1 VTPMPLL
8 ILCAFLIGV
17 GLPVQSGL
25 NAQLRLG
32 VGQPLIAAA
41 ISFLV
46 GTTALVGLNIA
57 LRVPLPAGE
66 AVAKIPF
73 SHWLGGLLGAAYIYA
88 AVVLAPRLGAA
99 TLIAATVAGQMVA
112 SVILDQYGL
121 LGFPTQ
127 PLSTGRAA
135 GVLLVIGGVL
145 LIQRR

>member
-1 VTPMPLL
+1 MPLL

-17 GLPVQSGL
+17 GLPIQSGL

-32 VGQPLIAAA
+32 VGHPLLAAA

-46 GTTALVGLNIA
+46 GTTVLVGMNVV

-66 AVAKIPF
+66 AVGRIPF

-88 AVVLAPRLGAA
+88 AVILAPRLGAA

-112 SVILDQYGL
+112 SVALDQWGL
-121 LGFPTQ
+121 LGFAPQ
-127 PLSTGRAA
+127 PLTTGRAA

>member
-1 VTPMPLL
+1 MPLL

-17 GLPVQSGL
+17 GLPIQSGL

-32 VGQPLIAAA
+32 VGHPMLAAA

-46 GTTALVGLNIA
+46 GTTVLVGMNVV

-66 AVAKIPF
+66 AVSRIPF

-88 AVVLAPRLGAA
+88 AVILAPRLGAA

-112 SVILDQYGL
+112 SVVLDQWGL
-121 LGFPTQ
+121 LGFAPQ
-127 PLSTGRAA
+127 PITTGRAA